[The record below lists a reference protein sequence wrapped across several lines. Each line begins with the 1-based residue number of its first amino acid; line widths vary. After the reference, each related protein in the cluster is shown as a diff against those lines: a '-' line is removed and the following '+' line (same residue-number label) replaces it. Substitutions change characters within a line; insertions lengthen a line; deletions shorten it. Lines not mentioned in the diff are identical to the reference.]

1 MLAPT
6 LMVQGT
12 SSGAGKSLL
21 VAALCR
27 IYARRG
33 VRVLP
38 FKAQNMSNNAAVTVC
53 GGEIGRA
60 QALQAR
66 AAGVLP
72 RPEMNPVLLKP
83 LADTRS
89 EVVVLGRRDATL
101 TALPWM
107 ERKAA
112 LWEVARDALAGVRA
126 DADLVLIEG
135 AGSPA
140 EINLPDIVNMRVA
153 REAEAPVLLVTD
165 IDRGGAF
172 AHLWGTWALLSA
184 EDRQR
189 IRGFVLNKFRGDAS
203 LLAPAPEILRDKT
216 GVPTLGVV
224 PFLRLDLPEED
235 AASVVDR
242 GQGNGIDV
250 AAIRLPHLSNFD
262 DLDPLA
268 AEADVQVR
276 WTDHPKGLRCADAI
290 VLPGTRNT
298 TDDLRWVWESGMG
311 AAIRARAAAGTPV
324 VGLCGGYQML
334 GSTVADPLRIEGG
347 GEVPGLALLELHTTL
362 DAEKTTRLANGRW
375 IATSAP
381 FSSLRNR
388 AVSGYEIHHG
398 QTHLGAGAEPL
409 LEVAGQP
416 AGAWAGAVWGCYLH
430 GIFAD
435 DALRGLWLAALR
447 SGASSQLR
455 WEEHLDQELDR
466 LADAVESA
474 LDMSAIDRMV
484 GEWATSS

>member
-1 MLAPT
+1 MI
-6 LMVQGT
+6 QGT

-21 VAALCR
+21 ATALCR

-33 VRVLP
+33 VRVLS
-38 FKAQNMSNNAAVTVC
+38 FKAQNMSNNAAVTPC

-66 AAGVLP
+66 AAGVEP

-83 LADTRS
+83 IADTRS
-89 EVVVLGRRDATL
+89 EVVVLGRGDPAL
-101 TALPWM
+101 TALPWT
-107 ERKAA
+107 ERKPA
-112 LWEVARDALAGVRA
+112 LWGVVCDALAALRA
-126 DADLVLIEG
+126 EAELVIIEG

-153 REAEAPVLLVTD
+153 HEADAPVLLVAD

-172 AHLWGTWALLSA
+172 AHLWGTWALLCR

-189 IRGFVLNKFRGDAS
+189 IRGFVLNKFRGDAA
-203 LLAPAPEILRDKT
+203 LLAPAPEILQEKT

-224 PFLRLDLPEED
+224 PFLHLDLPEED
-235 AASVVDR
+235 AAAVGGR
-242 GQGNGIDV
+242 GQGNGINI

-268 AEADVQVR
+268 AEADVHVR
-276 WTDHPKGLRCADAI
+276 WTDRMEGLEGADAI

-311 AAIRARAAAGTPV
+311 AAIRARAATGAPV

-334 GSTVADPLRIEGG
+334 GTSVTDPLRIEGG
-347 GEVPGLALLELHTTL
+347 GEVPGLGLLELHTTL
-362 DAEKTTRLANGRW
+362 GAEKTTRLARGRW

-381 FSSLRNR
+381 FSSLRDR
-388 AVSGYEIHHG
+388 DVSGYEIHHG
-398 QTHLGAGAEPL
+398 QTRLGARAEPL
-409 LEVAGQP
+409 LEIEGEP

-435 DALRGLWLAALR
+435 DALRTLWLSALR
-447 SGASSQLR
+447 SGPPSQLR
-455 WEEHLDQELDR
+455 WEEHLERELDR

-474 LDMSAIDRMV
+474 LDMPAIDGMI
-484 GEWATSS
+484 GEWAVSS